1 MNKSFYLLIIFF
13 FACSAKNEQTNQT
26 HSLTDSVNENKDQ
39 IDYVYPDDS
48 LIFDDPSSRIQKDTL
63 IRVKANTLYNKEFW
77 WAIKQGKWGIL
88 DAAKKEV
95 VPCEYTMPFVV
106 GKYYSRE
113 RGEGCEFYTSN
124 PVIMLKDSGAALV
137 DLQKGVISP
146 PNTNYLRSI
155 NSFFVFKAGNN
166 KYGLLDKT
174 GRTLIPPI
182 SEKCIYKV
190 FDSLLLLYYNG
201 NFCYHDF
208 ENKVVKQPGQFHEQD
223 YRDVI
228 NDFIVNGVFKDHFRF
243 QFHTSTIAREH
254 LIPAL
259 IYFEENYKE
268 TKFIGLKNMLDGLL
282 DTTMDYCY
290 VEGCFRY
297 LAEFLAY
304 SSTSYQVDLDC
315 DKNVFTNFDT
325 PFNSIKGLG
334 NGVVEYRNAEL
345 SASEFYVYHHI
356 SHFQYCRINGNT
368 AEKLQ
373 FSDFFT
379 PQNKALAKIN
389 TYIDS
394 LKNLAEDETFNL
406 ITPENLTI
414 TENSTFSLDE
424 DGITFWLFY
433 LNYEK
438 IGSGEDQFEV
448 HIPYSYL
455 EAFIPENEL
464 VAGIRE
470 HFGVE
475 E

>member
-1 MNKSFYLLIIFF
+1 MLLI
-13 FACSAKNEQTNQT
+13 KGRL
-26 HSLTDSVNENKDQ
+26 LTLILIGCAHFVH
-39 IDYVYPDDS
+39 PDKAGAQDG
-48 LIFDDPSSRIQKDTL
+48 IAKDTML
-63 IRVKANTLYNKEFW
+63 QVKANPLYDKEFW
-77 WAIKQGKWGIL
+77 WTIKQGKWGIL
-88 DAAKKEV
+88 DSAKKEV

-106 GKYYSRE
+106 GKYYSRD
-113 RGEGCEFYTSN
+113 RGEGCEFSASN
-124 PVIMLKDSGAALV
+124 PVIMLKDSGATLV

-155 NSFFVFKAGNN
+155 DSFFVFKADNN

-208 ENKVVKQPGQFHEQD
+208 ENKIVKQPGQFREQD

-228 NDFIVNGVFKDHFRF
+228 NDFIVNGVFNDRF
-243 QFHTSTIAREH
+243 LFEFHATTVAREH

-259 IYFEENYKE
+259 IYFEENYNE
-268 TKFIGLKNMLDGLL
+268 TKFVSLKAMLEGFL

-297 LAEFLAY
+297 LAQYMAY
-304 SSTSYQVDLDC
+304 SIGWYEVDLDC
-315 DKNVFTNFDT
+315 GQNIYTTSDGPYNRIRGF
-325 PFNSIKGLG
+325 G
-334 NGVVEYRNAEL
+334 NGIVEYQNMEL
-345 SASEFYVYHHI
+345 VSSGVRVYHQI
-356 SHFQYCRINGNT
+356 SHFEYCRITGDKV
-368 AEKLQ
+368 EKLQ

-394 LKNLAEDETFNL
+394 LKNLAEDETFKL

-414 TENSTFSLDE
+414 TENSTFSLSE
-424 DGITFWLFY
+424 DGILFWLYY
-433 LNYEK
+433 LTEEK
-438 IGSGEDQFEV
+438 VGSGEDQFQV

-455 EAFIPENEL
+455 EAFIPENGL
-464 VAGIRE
+464 ITRIRE
-470 HFGVE
+470 YTGVE